1 MTRSLIVIL
10 VGKHQNSK
18 RNVGSL
24 RGASFNLDLNPQQK
38 WSGKDI
44 LSFGYQGVF
53 HFRGTQFNHSLI
65 INFLHQSFIGIRTTA
80 RVDEDDLPN
89 IGALGV
95 WLPKSAFF
103 KLIIGIK
110 IYLFG
115 ILTGDMCIP
124 EQLFLRQ
131 FALFAAALWYEDT
144 EVETSHSL

>member
-65 INFLHQSFIGIRTTA
+65 ISHRCMTT
-80 RVDEDDLPN
+80 E
-89 IGALGV
+89 
-95 WLPKSAFF
+95 SAFF

-144 EVETSHSL
+144 EVETNHAL